1 MCSSRCILRAL
12 FLYNTCVPVCFF
24 QRQQT
29 KTLDLIHPDCE
40 VCRMSL
46 LNFLAEAITATLQ
59 LPVTELRFKPTAHTT
74 VALVSW
80 ICFMFWTNSKQVITF
95 LFFFFI
101 YLTWPVVSVWQQLT
115 FECLKNQENDFQ
127 KMLKWFAIL
136 MLRNLLAGGW
146 RAENYL
152 NLMTQRRK
160 YKKRQKIKCWDFFFF
175 FSLSLFFFNIKV
187 LLPGGSFSV
196 PCDGPKRGE
205 EQQMFIL
212 SDIRNKT
219 WLWANKFK
227 WNDIE
232 VVKWLPWKDLFT
244 ITCAEKVSRGYTA
257 QRSYSINLQS
267 GCKHYQW
274 PELLFCSY

>member
-1 MCSSRCILRAL
+1 MASFPKKVYIPDVATCIAFILCYAQLNNSGYPHPCSTRRLCSSRCILRAL

-101 YLTWPVVSVWQQLT
+101 YLTWPVVSVWQQLKRVRSS
-115 FECLKNQENDFQ
+115 C
-127 KMLKWFAIL
+127 
-136 MLRNLLAGGW
+136 NL
-146 RAENYL
+146 
-152 NLMTQRRK
+152 
-160 YKKRQKIKCWDFFFF
+160 
-175 FSLSLFFFNIKV
+175 
-187 LLPGGSFSV
+187 
-196 PCDGPKRGE
+196 
-205 EQQMFIL
+205 
-212 SDIRNKT
+212 
-219 WLWANKFK
+219 
-227 WNDIE
+227 
-232 VVKWLPWKDLFT
+232 
-244 ITCAEKVSRGYTA
+244 
-257 QRSYSINLQS
+257 
-267 GCKHYQW
+267 
-274 PELLFCSY
+274 